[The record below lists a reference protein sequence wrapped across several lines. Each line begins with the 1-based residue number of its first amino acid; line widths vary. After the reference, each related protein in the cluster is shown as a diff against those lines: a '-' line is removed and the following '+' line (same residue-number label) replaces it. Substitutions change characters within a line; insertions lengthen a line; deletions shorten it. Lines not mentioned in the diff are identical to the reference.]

1 MPVSPIVIRKA
12 NYEDVP
18 LIQHIAFSTWPVA
31 YSAILQKEQL
41 DYMLDLFYQK
51 DALLQQMT
59 DGHHFIVAE
68 ENKTVIGFASFNLI
82 KPLTFKLQKLY
93 VLPSVQNSGA
103 GKLLLESVI
112 ERIKKN
118 GAHKLQLNVNR
129 HNKAI
134 GFYEK
139 MGFTILQ
146 EDDINIGHNYYMN
159 DYLMEM
165 NLV

>member
-1 MPVSPIVIRKA
+1 MPIIPIVIREA
-12 NYEDVP
+12 VSEDVP

-51 DALLQQMT
+51 DALLQQMK

-68 ENKTVIGFASFNLI
+68 ENKAVIGFASFNLI

-93 VLPSVQNSGA
+93 VLPSEQKSGA
-103 GKLLLESVI
+103 GRLLLDAVI
-112 ERIKKN
+112 ERIKVK
-118 GAHKLQLNVNR
+118 GAQKLQLNVNR

-134 GFYEK
+134 SFYEK
-139 MGFTILQ
+139 MGFSIVQ
-146 EDDINIGHNYYMN
+146 EDDINIGHEFYMN
-159 DYLMEM
+159 DYVMEK
-165 NLV
+165 NL